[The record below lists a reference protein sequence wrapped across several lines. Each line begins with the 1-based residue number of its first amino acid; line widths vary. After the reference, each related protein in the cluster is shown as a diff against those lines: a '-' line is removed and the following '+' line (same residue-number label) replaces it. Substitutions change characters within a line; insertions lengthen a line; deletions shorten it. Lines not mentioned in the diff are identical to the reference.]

1 MTFAEVDL
9 MTSMEHNR
17 SLKMMEKINQI
28 IDWSKIEAV
37 LLKHY
42 TVGTTIEGADAYPP
56 LMLLKA
62 FLLQKWFR
70 IHSDP
75 ELENQINDRI
85 SFKNFLGLSFNKPSP
100 DHSTFSRFRGR
111 LSKKAMN
118 MINNFS
124 PSTVFPARVNHQ

>member
-1 MTFAEVDL
+1 MGYKHMDRNMTFLEVDFT
-9 MTSMEHNR
+9 TSMEHSR

-42 TVGTTIEGADAYPP
+42 TVGTTIEGADSYTP

-70 IHSDP
+70 IMRKETKSAKLTESVGKLLTSVQNFWKNP
-75 ELENQINDRI
+75 GIKKKFNQILQD
-85 SFKNFLGLSFNKPSP
+85 
-100 DHSTFSRFRGR
+100 
-111 LSKKAMN
+111 SKV
-118 MINNFS
+118 S
-124 PSTVFPARVNHQ
+124 

>member
-1 MTFAEVDL
+1 MGYKQMDRNMTFAEVDL

-28 IDWSKIEAV
+28 IDWSKIEPV

-42 TVGTTIEGADAYPP
+42 TVGTTIEGADAFPP

-75 ELENQINDRI
+75 ELENRLVTAPIFTYCVAASCPIQR
-85 SFKNFLGLSFNKPSP
+85 SLLR
-100 DHSTFSRFRGR
+100 RFT
-111 LSKKAMN
+111 MC
-118 MINNFS
+118 
-124 PSTVFPARVNHQ
+124 

>member
-1 MTFAEVDL
+1 MGYKQMDQNMTFAEIDL

-28 IDWSKIEAV
+28 IDWSEIEAF

-42 TVGTTIEGADAYPP
+42 TVGNTIEGADAYPP
-56 LMLLKA
+56 VMLMKA

-75 ELENQINDRI
+75 ELESHDLRQSRRLDFMNRSKRSDYEPPEGGYSSNII
-85 SFKNFLGLSFNKPSP
+85 S
-100 DHSTFSRFRGR
+100 
-111 LSKKAMN
+111 
-118 MINNFS
+118 
-124 PSTVFPARVNHQ
+124 